1 MRRGGGVGRGAA
13 MTRPAG
19 MGGGHGGGAAPP
31 LGAPTPAPAPAP
43 ASAPPPPAEGEVV
56 RGRVSSVKAFGAF
69 VALEG
74 CPGLEGLVHVSQ
86 VSAFLRPEELRD
98 EPEPSRVAA
107 LESFCRRGD
116 RVWVKV
122 LRAEPAATRGGWRVS
137 LSLRAACQ
145 ETGADLDPGGSLQ
158 GRADDRGGVAPP
170 SADAGGPGRGS
181 LRDDPPEAGS
191 VHHGAVHAV
200 KPFGVFVVIPGFRRR
215 GLVPLHQVSAYLDV
229 PREASDEEKVAAL
242 SEALGSDPQVWFKV
256 VEVQPDDGD
265 GRGAKVACSI
275 KNVAQHDGRDLDPHN
290 LNYRPRGG
298 GRADGGGR
306 GGTDPATLPAAH
318 QLASF
323 AREEMALRTKGP
335 AKGGRGEGYELLL
348 EPGGEEDGGGAPPPP
363 EGDGGGVAA
372 GIRGG
377 APNKPGAAPT
387 RLPPMGRGAALTQPA
402 WMTGAAGDVPTAPP
416 RITSVEQALE
426 VLKKY
431 EEEGSSGSE
440 SSDSRGEGRRRRSH
454 RRRHRR
460 RRSHREGS
468 PEDRGA
474 GEGRRRKRSRR
485 PSRD

>member
-1 MRRGGGVGRGAA
+1 MRGGGVGRGAA
-13 MTRPAG
+13 MTRPAWMESG
-19 MGGGHGGGAAPP
+19 PVGGVAPP
-31 LGAPTPAPAPAP
+31 LGTLTPAPAPAP

-107 LESFCRRGD
+107 LESFCHRGD

-145 ETGADLDPGGSLQ
+145 ETGADLDPGGSLL
-158 GRADDRGGVAPP
+158 GGADGRGGVAPP
-170 SADAGGPGRGS
+170 SADAGGPRRGS
-181 LRDDPPEAGS
+181 LRDDPPEVGS
-191 VHHGAVHAV
+191 VHRGAVHAV

-242 SEALGSDPQVWFKV
+242 SEALGSDPEVWFKV

-275 KNVAQHDGRDLDPHN
+275 KNVAQHDGRDLDPN
-290 LNYRPRGG
+290 NVNYRPRGG
-298 GRADGGGR
+298 GDAGRGGR
-306 GGTDPATLPAAH
+306 GGANPAALPAAH

-323 AREEMALRTKGP
+323 AREEMALRVKGA

-348 EPGGEEDGGGAPPPP
+348 EPEGEGGGA
-363 EGDGGGVAA
+363 
-372 GIRGG
+372 
-377 APNKPGAAPT
+377 
-387 RLPPMGRGAALTQPA
+387 
-402 WMTGAAGDVPTAPP
+402 
-416 RITSVEQALE
+416 
-426 VLKKY
+426 
-431 EEEGSSGSE
+431 
-440 SSDSRGEGRRRRSH
+440 GRRRR
-454 RRRHRR
+454 
-460 RRSHREGS
+460 
-468 PEDRGA
+468 
-474 GEGRRRKRSRR
+474 RRKVTAAASGLGSAGA
-485 PSRD
+485 PPTGLGQL

>member
-13 MTRPAG
+13 MTRPAW

-43 ASAPPPPAEGEVV
+43 ASAPPPPEGEVV

-158 GRADDRGGVAPP
+158 GRADDRGGVARP

-181 LRDDPPEAGS
+181 LRDDPPEVGS

-242 SEALGSDPQVWFKV
+242 SEALGSDPEVWFKV

-335 AKGGRGEGYELLL
+335 AKGGLGEGYELLL
-348 EPGGEEDGGGAPPPP
+348 EPEGEDDGGGRRRCRRVTAAGSRLGSAGAPPTSQGQP
-363 EGDGGGVAA
+363 
-372 GIRGG
+372 R
-377 APNKPGAAPT
+377 PGC
-387 RLPPMGRGAALTQPA
+387 
-402 WMTGAAGDVPTAPP
+402 P
-416 RITSVEQALE
+416 RW
-426 VLKKY
+426 
-431 EEEGSSGSE
+431 
-440 SSDSRGEGRRRRSH
+440 GEG
-454 RRRHRR
+454 
-460 RRSHREGS
+460 
-468 PEDRGA
+468 PL
-474 GEGRRRKRSRR
+474 
-485 PSRD
+485 